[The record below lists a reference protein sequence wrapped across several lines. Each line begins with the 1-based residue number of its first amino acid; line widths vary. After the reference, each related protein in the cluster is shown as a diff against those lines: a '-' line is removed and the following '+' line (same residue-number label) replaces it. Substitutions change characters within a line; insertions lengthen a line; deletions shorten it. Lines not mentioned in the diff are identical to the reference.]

1 MPSFKINHVISV
13 WISNLYISLFYKY
26 KMFMKSVNSVNS
38 GHPSSIAVCEDY
50 QGYPNCEDERG
61 INIQNVQKL

>member
-13 WISNLYISLFYKY
+13 WISNLYISLFYTY

-38 GHPSSIAVCEDY
+38 GHPSYRVYSQSD
-50 QGYPNCEDERG
+50 GDEPL
-61 INIQNVQKL
+61 ITNSSYLNTFTSE